1 MNQDTVPAAN
11 PHQLRRC
18 PSCRQDVLVGWA
30 DCIHCGAVMPPAI
43 SGDWAG
49 QTPVYQTGTTTA
61 GILGFVLSLLWL
73 GGIGSI
79 IGICLGAAGRR
90 EVDRSGGLVGGR
102 GLATAALWIGWAGII
117 VPILFLSAIAL
128 AALGSAS

>member
-1 MNQDTVPAAN
+1 MTQSTAPT

-18 PSCRQDVLVGWA
+18 PSCRKDVLHGWV
-30 DCIHCGAVMPPAI
+30 DCIHCGAILPPAI
-43 SGDWAG
+43 SGDWG
-49 QTPVYQTGTTTA
+49 SQVPVYQTGTTTP
-61 GILGFVLSLLWL
+61 GLVGFILSLLWL

-79 IGICLGAAGRR
+79 IGICLGISGRR

-102 GLATAALWIGWAGII
+102 GLATAAMWIGWAGLV
-117 VPILFLSAIAL
+117 VPVLLLFAIAV